1 MSEPE
6 ATAEVIT
13 LRMPSRLELLGVL
26 DRVAVSLC
34 ERLEFDEDT
43 ASQVTLSLIEAGTNA
58 IQHGHRRDATKPVD
72 IEFHVLPDALEIVVH
87 DSGKGFDVKSINGN
101 VTAPEH
107 LLDVRGR
114 GIYIMRACMD
124 TVDFSFDGTGTVCRM
139 VKRRPP
145 AAAHG

>member
-1 MSEPE
+1 MTEPQQSPE
-6 ATAEVIT
+6 TIS

-26 DRVAVSLC
+26 DRVAASLC

-58 IQHGHRRDATKPVD
+58 IQHGHHRDATKPVD
-72 IEFHVLPDALEIVVH
+72 VSFMLHPDALEITVH
-87 DSGKGFDVKSINGN
+87 DYGTGFDPEKQNGN
-101 VTAPEH
+101 IGSPEH

-124 TVDFSFDGTGTVCRM
+124 TVDYHFDGTGTVCRM
-139 VKRRPP
+139 IKRRP
-145 AAAHG
+145 AAATG